1 MYMACGC
8 PSLGLRNT
16 LFYNITF
23 YKCSEWS
30 LCEWMFRL
38 LFVGMV
44 WSSRTTC
51 FCRLLLETWDGGCI
65 SVDDMHSLLV
75 FPSFVFWRGQIWRP
89 QLMSCNHPGFIT
101 PHAVR
106 MSAAYHCCVQSLY
119 LYKKKKRNTFSASPF
134 ADFPEKIIISNTQCC
149 KCLHFK
155 VF

>member
-1 MYMACGC
+1 
-8 PSLGLRNT
+8 
-16 LFYNITF
+16 
-23 YKCSEWS
+23 
-30 LCEWMFRL
+30 MFRL

-119 LYKKKKRNTFSASPF
+119 LYKKKKEIRLVHLLLQTFLKRSSYRTPSVANVY
-134 ADFPEKIIISNTQCC
+134 IS
-149 KCLHFK
+149 KYFRGGY
-155 VF
+155 VFLL